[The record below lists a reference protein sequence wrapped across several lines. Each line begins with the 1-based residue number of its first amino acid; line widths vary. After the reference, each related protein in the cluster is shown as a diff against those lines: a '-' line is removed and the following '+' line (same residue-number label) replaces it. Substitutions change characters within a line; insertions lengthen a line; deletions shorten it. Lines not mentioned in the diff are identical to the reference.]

1 MAISVAVAVGK
12 TGDKLVEKL
21 KSRVQSLKIRE
32 GMDPEAEMG
41 PVVTAVHKAKIE
53 SYIEDGAK
61 AGAKLVVDGRG
72 FKAAGHEKGFFLA
85 GTLFDHVTPDMRIYK
100 EEIFGP
106 VLCVVRVP
114 NLDSAI
120 ELINKHEFGNGV
132 SCYTRNGGTA
142 REFARRVQIGMVG
155 INVPIPVP
163 MAWHSFGGWKRS
175 IFSDHHIYG
184 EEGIRFYTRYKSIM
198 QRWPAGEP
206 ARIELSYTSGTEGDT
221 STEGEKSPGAQFVMP
236 TN

>member
-41 PVVTAVHKAKIE
+41 PGRHG
-53 SYIEDGAK
+53 GAQGENRELSSK
-61 AGAKLVVDGRG
+61 MARSAGAKLVVDGRG
-72 FKAAGHEKGFFLA
+72 SRRQGRRRAFLA
-85 GTLFDHVTPDMRIYK
+85 GTLFDHVTRTCASTK
-100 EEIFGP
+100 RRSLARC
-106 VLCVVRVP
+106 LCVVRVP

-142 REFARRVQIGMVG
+142 R
-155 INVPIPVP
+155 
-163 MAWHSFGGWKRS
+163 
-175 IFSDHHIYG
+175 
-184 EEGIRFYTRYKSIM
+184 
-198 QRWPAGEP
+198 
-206 ARIELSYTSGTEGDT
+206 
-221 STEGEKSPGAQFVMP
+221 
-236 TN
+236 